1 MEVRRLVAQL
11 FERLGEGQ
19 QDDAVYDYVAS
30 LLAEED
36 TNINDLRELLE
47 GFLPTFAGLASG
59 EQLDLTSRLL
69 TEAHNI
75 LQQQQQQQC
84 LKQGPVGD
92 KEHSQVCQ
100 QSICLSVTAPSR
112 ENTPSQQQQ
121 PSHNVDVLRQLCGI
135 PLDDGFLQHLLT
147 TVCSG
152 SLQAAAAHV
161 LDSTDIAEE
170 ERAWRTAEARRQA
183 EREQAEQE
191 MLLNRQKILT
201 KFQLEAVSEGPPRKP
216 QQVQAWSSKE
226 GGNTKTRFRD
236 GCLVSTKGDK
246 YVFEKAQDWDG
257 GSRGKV
263 YTKGKR
269 GKGFA

>member
-19 QDDAVYDYVAS
+19 QDGAVYDYVAS

-47 GFLPTFAGLASG
+47 GFLPNFAGLASG
-59 EQLDLTSRLL
+59 EQLELTSRLI
-69 TEAHNI
+69 TEARTI
-75 LQQQQQQQC
+75 QQQQQQRQR
-84 LKQGPVGD
+84 QGQGGD

-100 QSICLSVTAPSR
+100 QSSCLSVTAPSR
-112 ENTPSQQQQ
+112 DNTPPQQQQ
-121 PSHNVDVLRQLCGI
+121 PSHDVDVLRQLCGI

-170 ERAWRTAEARRQA
+170 ERAWRTVEARRHA
-183 EREQAEQE
+183 EQKQAEQE

-201 KFQLEAVSEGPPRKP
+201 KFQLETVSEGPPRKP

-226 GGNTKTRFRD
+226 GGNTKARFRD